1 MSAWLPERRSNA
13 TTLLRFSVP
22 RLTEKY
28 VEYGGM
34 AFLLLI
40 TIAGAFFVQSN
51 IGKQVV
57 QVRKAWTLLFLYLV
71 VALLVPFI
79 NAGNNFEYWIL
90 AIVPVSAF
98 VASAFY
104 FPRIKWIPMAIHWI
118 MVGFVIYMQYLKQ

>member
-1 MSAWLPERRSNA
+1 
-13 TTLLRFSVP
+13 
-22 RLTEKY
+22 
-28 VEYGGM
+28 
-34 AFLLLI
+34 
-40 TIAGAFFVQSN
+40 
-51 IGKQVV
+51 VV
-57 QVRKAWTLLFLYLV
+57 QVIKAWTLLFLYLV